1 MYNFTMDTEQ
11 LIAHGRARFEHAA
24 ARRLLREKYHAKL
37 TFAHAGG
44 MWRAGP
50 ELLSVLAVCP
60 NDDAVI
66 MDLYENPVRITVKK
80 LQSMAQQ
87 RWQEQMTAWLI
98 EHDQLSKNR

>member
-1 MYNFTMDTEQ
+1 MDTEQ
-11 LIAHGRARFEHAA
+11 LITHGRARFEHSA
-24 ARRLLREKYHAKL
+24 ARRLLREKYQAKL

-50 ELLSVLAVCP
+50 ELITVLQACP
-60 NDDAVI
+60 EESAVI
-66 MDLYENPVRITVKK
+66 ADLYDIPIKIQVSDLLMLV
-80 LQSMAQQ
+80 QQ

>member
-1 MYNFTMDTEQ
+1 MIT
-11 LIAHGRARFEHAA
+11 HGRARFEHSA
-24 ARRLLREKYHAKL
+24 ARRLLREKYQAKL

-50 ELLSVLAVCP
+50 ELITVLQACP
-60 NDDAVI
+60 EESAVI
-66 MDLYENPVRITVKK
+66 ADLYDIPIKIQVSDLLMLV
-80 LQSMAQQ
+80 QQ

>member
-1 MYNFTMDTEQ
+1 MIT
-11 LIAHGRARFEHAA
+11 HGRARFEHSA
-24 ARRLLREKYHAKL
+24 ARRLLKEKYQAKL

-50 ELLSVLAVCP
+50 ELLTVLAVCP
-60 NDDAVI
+60 DDNSVI
-66 MDLYENPVRITVKK
+66 MDLYENPVRITVKE
-80 LQSMAQQ
+80 LQGLAQQ